1 MPTFSLAALWNA
13 SAIPGHVAGIVEAI
27 EELLPSTQPV
37 AITVALRENEAHLEL
52 KLEMTT
58 FPRLEMDRF
67 SWEIKASKGTLV
79 ELWRLP
85 KAERDAFRAAA
96 FSGNVITAPD
106 YFTAARTLQEHLE
119 GIIARDRRP
128 VQMPVVVPPAAQRA
142 PAQAP
147 APADEPLAEA
157 VDEPLVPGE
166 EVEEEPLEPIE
177 ELEEEPLEPIEE
189 VADEP
194 IAEVAD
200 EPIAEVADEP
210 IAEALDEPMGEALD
224 EPIAA
229 VETYRAPVTEPPAGP
244 ELRRAKRFPVMLEM
258 EFRSELDFVREHATN
273 ISNGG
278 LFVRT
283 AHRPPIDTIVKVD
296 VRLPNGESLQ
306 GEAMVVHL
314 VDDPYKGGV
323 GLAFLT
329 DDPSFAQTLDDYLA
343 SLAGPS

>member
-1 MPTFSLAALWNA
+1 M
-13 SAIPGHVAGIVEAI
+13 EAI

-119 GIIARDRRP
+119 AIIARGRRP
-128 VQMPVVVPPAAQRA
+128 VQVVIPPSAQRA
-142 PAQAP
+142 PAQA
-147 APADEPLAEA
+147 AQAADEPLGEA
-157 VDEPLVPGE
+157 VDEPLVPSE
-166 EVEEEPLEPIE
+166 DVEEEPLEPIE

-189 VADEP
+189 AADEP
-194 IAEVAD
+194 IEAVEEAAD
-200 EPIAEVADEP
+200 EPIEAVEEAADEP
-210 IAEALDEPMGEALD
+210 IEEPIEEPLDEPM
-224 EPIAA
+224 AA
-229 VETYRAPVTEPPAGP
+229 VQPEETLPAPVTEPPAGP
-244 ELRRAKRFPVMLEM
+244 ELRRAHRFPVMLEM

-283 AHRPPIDTIVKVD
+283 AHRPPIDSIVKVD
-296 VRLPNGESLQ
+296 VRLPNGSSLQ
-306 GEAMVVHL
+306 GEAIVVHL

-323 GLAFLT
+323 GLAFLN
-329 DDPSFAQTLDDYLA
+329 DDPTFATTLDDYLA
-343 SLAGPS
+343 SLAGPV

>member
-128 VQMPVVVPPAAQRA
+128 VQVPVVVPPTAQRA

-147 APADEPLAEA
+147 APADEPLGEA
-157 VDEPLVPGE
+157 VDEPLVPSE
-166 EVEEEPLEPIE
+166 DVEEEPLEPIE
-177 ELEEEPLEPIEE
+177 ELEEEEPIEPIEE
-189 VADEP
+189 AADEP
-194 IAEVAD
+194 I
-200 EPIAEVADEP
+200 EPIE
-210 IAEALDEPMGEALD
+210 EALDEPMGEALD

-229 VETYRAPVTEPPAGP
+229 VDTRPARVTEPPAGP

-283 AHRPPIDTIVKVD
+283 AHRPPIDTIVTVD

-329 DDPSFAQTLDDYLA
+329 DDPTFAQTLDNYLA
-343 SLAGPS
+343 SLAGPT

>member
-119 GIIARDRRP
+119 AIIARGRRP
-128 VQMPVVVPPAAQRA
+128 VQVVIPPSAQRA
-142 PAQAP
+142 PAQAQV
-147 APADEPLAEA
+147 ADEPLAEA
-157 VDEPLVPGE
+157 VDEPLVPSE
-166 EVEEEPLEPIE
+166 DVEEEPLEPIE

-189 VADEP
+189 AADEP
-194 IAEVAD
+194 IEAIEEPLD
-200 EPIAEVADEP
+200 EPIEAIEEPLDEP
-210 IAEALDEPMGEALD
+210 IDAPLD

-229 VETYRAPVTEPPAGP
+229 AQPVDAGPAPVTEPPAGP
-244 ELRRAKRFPVMLEM
+244 ELRRAHRFPVMLEM

-283 AHRPPIDTIVKVD
+283 AHRPPIDSIVKVD
-296 VRLPNGESLQ
+296 VKLPNGSSLQ
-306 GEAMVVHL
+306 GEAIVVHL

-323 GLAFLT
+323 GLAFLN
-329 DDPSFAQTLDDYLA
+329 DDPTFATTLDDYLA
-343 SLAGPS
+343 SLAGPV